1 MPSARSETIQGVQ
14 TVQLMDKLRLE
25 IDAMLNAH
33 FRRVDTAMG
42 AQAKQVETMAALFEQ
57 KLDSSQEKAAAAHE
71 RLASQMLAETR
82 TLSNAVMIAG
92 QGEILDNRVLDTAIE
107 GYAPDLVV
115 EPQKEAKEVKF
126 TDCRSRQQSS
136 RSKSSIGT
144 GNSGTQSPL
153 GSWDLSGESPG
164 LELPAEFL
172 NKGGN
177 GSGVLELTDP
187 TSKQAEQEMTSSQ
200 KVSIRKRVSGSAS
213 SCLTDEERAKVL
225 KEMGLLAQLVM
236 SQRFEQGC
244 ALAILANSI
253 FIGCQAEVL
262 SHYPDNPFSSEFLI
276 ISYLFTVYFTLEL
289 ILRAAV
295 FGLRDFFI
303 DSDQKGW
310 NIFDCLVV
318 CTALFEAVV
327 GLFLANSP
335 REAESI
341 SILRMLRIIRILRLM
356 RIIRVFRFFRELR
369 MMVTSIVGCVKSLM
383 WAVVLLLVMLYMF
396 GVFFTQGVTS
406 YCIEHDKCA
415 SAEFEKH
422 LSFYGSVPRSIYTL
436 YKAMSGGVDWG
447 DPAEPLSDVG
457 GIYVLFYIFFI
468 TFATIA
474 IMNIVTGVFVEVA
487 MTAAQSDRDAM
498 IQDKAFK
505 KEMYVKSMQDIFHE
519 IDDDGDG
526 IVTLDELERNIKD
539 PRLKVYLEALDLD
552 VSDITTLHRLCD
564 LDGEGNVDID
574 DFVSGCSRV
583 KGEASAMDV
592 AMMKYALNCELIS
605 LRELVELRFTE
616 LRVRGPKSEEPRSKR
631 MKSPT
636 FAKVRV
642 TGEARALQIPACAL
656 RNSARQALPRRCVE
670 HYSAASPPLLSRA
683 RPSLH
688 AGDPCECACAFC
700 LAAVVG
706 CATASSYLA
715 NGWTTCFRMHIFG
728 ITSAKSAQDE
738 EEGLIPK

>member
-1 MPSARSETIQGVQ
+1 MPSARSETTDGVQ

-92 QGEILDNRVLDTAIE
+92 QHGIFLDNRVLDTAIE

-115 EPQKEAKEVKF
+115 EPQKEAKEVKYK
-126 TDCRSRQQSS
+126 DCRSRLQASISPVGNTKPSRILGTQSS
-136 RSKSSIGT
+136 ISPVGNTKPSRILGTQSPLGSCSIGT

-153 GSWDLSGESPG
+153 GSCDPNEEPPG

-200 KVSIRKRVSGSAS
+200 KVSSRKRNSRSAS
-213 SCLTDEERAKVL
+213 SCLTDEERDRVL

-253 FIGCQAEVL
+253 FIGCQAEIL
-262 SHYPDNPFSSEFLI
+262 SHYPDNPFLSEFLI

-318 CTALFEAVV
+318 STALFEAVV

-505 KEMYVKSMQDIFHE
+505 KEMYVKCMQDIFHE

-616 LRVRGPKSEEPRSKR
+616 MRSRGPKSEEPRSKR

-642 TGEARALQIPACAL
+642 TGEARALQDSVFSPTFTF
-656 RNSARQALPRRCVE
+656 
-670 HYSAASPPLLSRA
+670 AA
-683 RPSLH
+683 
-688 AGDPCECACAFC
+688 G
-700 LAAVVG
+700 
-706 CATASSYLA
+706 
-715 NGWTTCFRMHIFG
+715 
-728 ITSAKSAQDE
+728 
-738 EEGLIPK
+738 